1 MKGTWVLQQDREA
14 FDGFVHATLP
24 QLLSV
29 GQSLTGNER
38 EGANLVQDALERSL
52 LRWSKIREDDPERHV
67 LSTMLRRSQPLVRRI
82 LRRPVGDVPE
92 PAEITPAPPMP
103 AEDVDEMLAAV
114 HRRARHRRQGRIGVV
129 AAGVLAILTTT
140 GVIPSPGGVP
150 GSTPGDPPTPAST
163 PSGPASSG

>member
-24 QLLSV
+24 RLLSV
-29 GQSLTGNER
+29 GQSLTRDER
-38 EGANLVQDALERSL
+38 AGANLVQDALERSL

-67 LSTMLRRSQPLVRRI
+67 MSVMLRRSRPLVQRI
-82 LRRPVGDVPE
+82 HRRPVGDVPE
-92 PAEITPAPPMP
+92 PTEVTPAPR
-103 AEDVDEMLAAV
+103 AEDVEALLAAV

-129 AAGVLAILTTT
+129 AAGVLALLTTT

-150 GSTPGDPPTPAST
+150 ESTPGDSPAPTST
-163 PSGPASSG
+163 PSGPASGG